1 MYMLSFNESQLMVMG
16 WVLTVGVSVIT
27 TCVVLLVMYC
37 LYSLYKVV
45 RNFGNKY

>member
-1 MYMLSFNESQLMVMG
+1 MLSFNENQLMVMG

-27 TCVVLLVMYC
+27 MCVTLLLIYC
-37 LYSLYKVV
+37 VYSLYRVV